1 MIRKPVSIYKILSTS
16 LSTGLSTDNHLS
28 YQQYNSMIYN
38 QLINLFTL
46 YIELFY
52 NRHLCYRTIEVYKYP
67 IQDFPIH
74 LYPQSTLYI
83 SQFYYTL
90 L

>member
-1 MIRKPVSIYKILSTS
+1 
-16 LSTGLSTDNHLS
+16 
-28 YQQYNSMIYN
+28 MIYN
-38 QLINLFTL
+38 QLINLFT
-46 YIELFY
+46 Y